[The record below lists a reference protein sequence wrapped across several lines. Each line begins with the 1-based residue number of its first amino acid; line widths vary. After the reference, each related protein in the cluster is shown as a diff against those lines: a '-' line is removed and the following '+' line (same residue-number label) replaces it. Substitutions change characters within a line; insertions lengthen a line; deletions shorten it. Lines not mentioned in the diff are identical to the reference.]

1 MIRFNYK
8 AFNKKQE
15 KVVGEVEAKDI
26 TQAAAILRGKE
37 FLVLSLTESKPDLL
51 TETLMKFQKPSL
63 EDISNFTRQLSTM
76 ITAGLPLVEALNILK
91 DQSKPA
97 MSQVIGR
104 VASNVE
110 GGMSL
115 SEAMKKN
122 EGVFTEVY
130 VALIQAGEAAGVL
143 DKILKK
149 MADVLEK
156 QRQFASKTKG
166 ALIYPAIIIV
176 MMAVVTALMM
186 IFVVPQMTVM
196 YKDFGAE
203 LPLPTRVL
211 IGLSNFMVSFWPLL
225 LVFGFLVFGLV
236 SRWAK
241 IEIGGL
247 IIEKYMF
254 KLPIIGPLK
263 RTMILTEFART
274 LGLLAAAGI
283 SILDALR
290 IVAEAMGSRIYRDG
304 VLQAADRV
312 EKGVSLAEAMSGVAE
327 FPAIL
332 GQMIAVG
339 EQTGKVDETLLKL
352 STYYEEE
359 SETKVKALTTAIEPL
374 IMIVM
379 GIGVGFLVFAVITPI
394 YDLTSKF

>member
-1 MIRFNYK
+1 
-8 AFNKKQE
+8 
-15 KVVGEVEAKDI
+15 
-26 TQAAAILRGKE
+26 
-37 FLVLSLTESKPDLL
+37 
-51 TETLMKFQKPSL
+51 
-63 EDISNFTRQLSTM
+63 
-76 ITAGLPLVEALNILK
+76 VEALNILK

-394 YDLTSKF
+394 YDLTSKY